1 MPGLSSLLLILLLAS
16 LSFGLCMAALGLRR
30 DYGLAPLMLV
40 MGLLEG
46 LKYHAAAAINLN
58 IPALGPVSLGS
69 LVSYIN
75 LLAVMQVVHLRL
87 GPTSARQLA
96 WGLVALSIV
105 SGLLHPLLALLLDQ
119 PDIELGMA
127 LDRRLLVFGAWVQG
141 VGNVLLLMGLVG
153 SVLLVEF
160 LRQRRWPLWLALV
173 LSLLVVTQLDTVL
186 FLGLAFGPSAL
197 THEALA
203 ANAVGKGLMALV
215 FGAMAALA
223 LRDLREEAEPNPSLR
238 RLRELLGAFSF
249 QHRVEALELELQTDP
264 LTGLFNRRY
273 LERVVPDILRIER
286 DRGQP
291 SCLCIL
297 DLDHFKAVNDGHGH
311 LAGDELLRHVANLL
325 RQQLRRQ
332 DSVLRFGGEE
342 FLLVLPSTSQ
352 AEAVAV
358 VEQLL
363 GLLRNRPLAL
373 SSGLELQVTAT
384 AGLACTAQDGQ
395 TVQALL
401 QRADERLY
409 EGKRGGRDRLVS
421 GAPR

>member
-1 MPGLSSLLLILLLAS
+1 
-16 LSFGLCMAALGLRR
+16 
-30 DYGLAPLMLV
+30 
-40 MGLLEG
+40 
-46 LKYHAAAAINLN
+46 
-58 IPALGPVSLGS
+58 
-69 LVSYIN
+69 
-75 LLAVMQVVHLRL
+75 
-87 GPTSARQLA
+87 
-96 WGLVALSIV
+96 
-105 SGLLHPLLALLLDQ
+105 
-119 PDIELGMA
+119 
-127 LDRRLLVFGAWVQG
+127 
-141 VGNVLLLMGLVG
+141 LLLMGLVG

-363 GLLRNRPLAL
+363 GLLRTRPLAL

-409 EGKRGGRDRLVS
+409 EGKRNGRDRLVS

>member
-203 ANAVGKGLMALV
+203 ANAVGKGVMALV

-363 GLLRNRPLAL
+363 GLLRTRPLAL

-384 AGLACTAQDGQ
+384 AGLACTPQDGQ
-395 TVQALL
+395 TVQVLL

-409 EGKRGGRDRLVS
+409 EGKRNGRDRLVS